1 MAGEGSSSSKRK
13 SSKRKR
19 DNTSSQK
26 KSRRKKQKR
35 AYDSDSSYSNDESLS
50 PEPTSKSEH
59 KKKIRKKKKL
69 SSGHSTS
76 SSPSYRDRSVSS
88 DSDSSSRGY
97 RRKKARRSQVIVKSA
112 KKLDR
117 KKSTRSGRKR
127 KRSGR
132 DDSGKPKVRSSKKK
146 ARKYISDYSGSDSES
161 CSTCQSTSSS
171 SSADREPK
179 TSKMV
184 TEKERERFRGRNSYE
199 DREKLDR
206 GSKYSVSA
214 GHDDV
219 ALSPVINNPRRLKSV
234 IAFADHRYNDEEE
247 VEKSRWAMNPHEE
260 EIVYDQNG
268 YPSLKSP
275 DSNEEGT
282 KMELGDQSH
291 GSSSKMI
298 GVKDGD
304 RQMEAVDMH
313 NADKGKEVDD
323 KSVLESILRQRAL
336 ENLKK
341 FKGRLQTTG
350 QTSLNLEM
358 NEKSNEKMLPDVTTV
373 SSDLQKMNQS
383 SGPSQKS
390 DLSQI
395 TDAKSLLDS
404 ETVEKEH
411 GIIIHTA
418 EQLNEDK
425 YMNSDASLN
434 RTVSRVDTCP
444 GTETTRAGI
453 NSNSK
458 PSSSSVGEHKLE
470 RENEAKDGSFEQ
482 KTMSVMRG
490 GEMVQVSYKVY
501 IPKKAPAL
509 ARRQLKR

>member
-1 MAGEGSSSSKRK
+1 MAGRGSSSKRE

-19 DNTSSQK
+19 EKTSSQK
-26 KSRRKKQKR
+26 KSRSKKQKR
-35 AYDSDSSYSNDESLS
+35 AYNSDSSYSNEESLS

-76 SSPSYRDRSVSS
+76 SSSSYSDRSVSS
-88 DSDSSSRGY
+88 DSDSSSSGY
-97 RRKKARRSQVIVKSA
+97 RRKKAKRSRVIVKST
-112 KKLDR
+112 KKLSR
-117 KKSTRSGRKR
+117 NKSTRSGRKP
-127 KRSGR
+127 KRSRR
-132 DDSGKPKVRSSKKK
+132 DDSAKPKIRSSKKK
-146 ARKYISDYSGSDSES
+146 TQKYISHYSGSDSES

-171 SSADREPK
+171 SSEDSEPK

-184 TEKERERFRGRNSYE
+184 LDKERKRFRGRNSYE
-199 DREKLDR
+199 DREKLER
-206 GSKYSVSA
+206 GSKHCVSA

-219 ALSPVINNPRRLKSV
+219 ALSPVINNSRRLKSV
-234 IAFADHRYNDEEE
+234 IAFADHRYDDDEE

-260 EIVYDQNG
+260 EIVYDQND

-291 GSSSKMI
+291 GNLSKMI
-298 GVKDGD
+298 GVKDV
-304 RQMEAVDMH
+304 VDD
-313 NADKGKEVDD
+313 NVDKGKEVDD

-341 FKGRLQTTG
+341 YKGRLQTG

-358 NEKSNEKMLPDVTTV
+358 NEKDNAKMPPDVTTV
-373 SSDLQKMNQS
+373 SSDFQKTNQN

-390 DLSQI
+390 DLSQT
-395 TDAKSLLDS
+395 TDAKSLLVGENID
-404 ETVEKEH
+404 KEH
-411 GIIIHTA
+411 GIIVQTA
-418 EQLNEDK
+418 EQLNDGPPDK
-425 YMNSDASLN
+425 YINSDVGLN
-434 RTVSRVDTCP
+434 KTVS
-444 GTETTRAGI
+444 
-453 NSNSK
+453 NSE

-482 KTMSVMRG
+482 KTMTVMRG
-490 GEMVQVSYKVY
+490 GEMVQVREFLCGFDY
-501 IPKKAPAL
+501 IDDCDFLFKKIDSWNWYF
-509 ARRQLKR
+509 